1 MADFIDIS
9 WWLGLNVALP
19 LVPILLV
26 RFAAWLMSIN
36 KRLLVILRD
45 GQLCFFSSALAAVAV
60 HDVLTKFVPLAP
72 GRGSAVAIV
81 LLIAVIAFAMFVY
94 GIAVIRA
101 DDRGSDD
108 HKLAW
113 TSIWTV
119 VVTISIVVG
128 IRWSFGLLG

>member
-1 MADFIDIS
+1 MPEFGDLA

-19 LVPILLV
+19 LAPILLV
-26 RFAAWLMSIN
+26 RFAAWLVNMN
-36 KRLLVILRD
+36 RRLLTILRD

-60 HDVLTKFVPLAP
+60 HDVLTRSPRTSPTVDI
-72 GRGSAVAIV
+72 AVAVV
-81 LLIAVIAFAMFVY
+81 LLMAVIAFAMFVY

-101 DDRGSDD
+101 EEASPD
-108 HKLAW
+108 HRVAW

-128 IRWSFGLLG
+128 TRWSFGLLG

>member
-1 MADFIDIS
+1 MAEFIDVA

-26 RFAAWLMSIN
+26 RFAAWLMSVN
-36 KRLLVILRD
+36 KRLLLILRD

-60 HDVLTKFVPLAP
+60 HDVLSKAAPTSPGGENALA
-72 GRGSAVAIV
+72 VV
-81 LLIAVIAFAMFVY
+81 LLMAVIAFAMFVY

-101 DDRGSDD
+101 DDRASED
-108 HKLAW
+108 HKVAW

-119 VVTISIVVG
+119 LVTISIVLG